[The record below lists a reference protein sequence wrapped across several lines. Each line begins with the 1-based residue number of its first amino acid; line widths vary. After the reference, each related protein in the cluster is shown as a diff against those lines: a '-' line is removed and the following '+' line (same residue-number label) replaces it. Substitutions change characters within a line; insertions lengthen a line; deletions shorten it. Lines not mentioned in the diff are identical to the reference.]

1 MARPT
6 TFDQKQVIDC
16 VVGQFWK
23 HGFEG
28 ASMKHIC
35 DATGLQPGSIYAAFG
50 NKRALFLTAIDAY
63 FEQSMATLKS
73 VLHGE
78 GSPLQR
84 IRALF
89 EYTVGEICR
98 RDSDGC
104 MMVNAL
110 LEAPADDRELRER
123 LAEKFLVLESE
134 IRAVLT
140 EAIARGELAPDKDP
154 SVVAKLLVNNIYG
167 LRVHSRLQPA
177 GLAMAAMVDE
187 LLSSLQRHG

>member
-1 MARPT
+1 MARPI

-16 VVGQFWK
+16 VVAQFWK

-28 ASMKHIC
+28 ASMKMIC

-63 FEQSMATLKS
+63 FEQSLTSLKG

-78 GSPLQR
+78 GTPLQR

-89 EYTVGEICR
+89 EYTVSEICR
-98 RDSDGC
+98 KDSDGC

-110 LEAPADDRELRER
+110 LETPADDRELRQH
-123 LAEKFLVLESE
+123 LADKLSVLEKE
-134 IRAVLT
+134 IRGVLT
-140 EAIARGELAPDKDP
+140 EAAACGELASGKD
-154 SVVAKLLVNNIYG
+154 SSILAKLLMNNIFG
-167 LRVHSRLQPA
+167 LRIHSRLQPA
-177 GLAMAAMVDE
+177 GPAMSAMVDE
-187 LLSSLQRHG
+187 LLASLQR